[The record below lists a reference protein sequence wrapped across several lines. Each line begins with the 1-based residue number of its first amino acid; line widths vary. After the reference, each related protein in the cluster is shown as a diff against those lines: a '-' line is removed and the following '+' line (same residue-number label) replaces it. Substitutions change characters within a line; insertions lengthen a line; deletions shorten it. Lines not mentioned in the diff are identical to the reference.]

1 MELELRQETVDQ
13 WETVCQTTW
22 EQEETAEVIVPDACP
37 DIWQVLDGD
46 SRILIQ
52 RKEAKDGKAELTG
65 LLKTTILYQPEGEGK
80 VCKMEV
86 TLPFSANSDCAGL
99 TAQSMLHICAR
110 VLSVDIHL
118 LNPRKI
124 LVRVGYQL
132 ELMGFAPRPLSLSRM
147 VEEGDTYAVRQRVG
161 TFRSFMTVGVPEKSF
176 SYSDTLS
183 LPGTQPDVAE
193 ILRSM
198 VSCSCTEAK
207 VIGSKLVFK
216 GEAELSLL
224 CRGESGEVFSVDFHL
239 PYSQIMDAGENSEDA
254 FCSMDIIVSDMKCER
269 SDDDSRSIQVELEL
283 KAQAILRKQIELPLL
298 LDLYSTGYHLECEET
313 GVKTLAMTGEGEEQE
328 AMRVVL
334 ETDGIPGA
342 VLDARVRLG
351 RTGQS
356 RDGLDLVLTQ
366 EVEIMSLFE
375 SEDGPVV
382 VREPMTVSHRLKDQE
397 GEVCLVHGE
406 LLRRPTATPT
416 GSGVEVMF
424 PIGLRWMAMSK
435 GTCTVISSVT
445 VGETLEEAEGGPSAI
460 IRAVRQGET
469 LWDVAKSCRSTEAEI
484 MEASALANG
493 ELYAG
498 QMLLIPRKK

>member
-1 MELELRQETVDQ
+1 MELELRQETVDS
-13 WETVCQTTW
+13 WETVCQSTW

-65 LLKTTILYQPEGEGK
+65 LLKTSILYQPEGEGGL
-80 VCKMEV
+80 CKMEV
-86 TLPFSANSDCAGL
+86 TLPFSANSDCARMTG
-99 TAQSMLHICAR
+99 QCMLHVCAR

-118 LNPRKI
+118 LNPRKV

-132 ELMGFAPRPLSLSRM
+132 ELMGFAPQPLSLSRM

-161 TFRSFMTVGVPEKSF
+161 TFRSFMTVAVPEKSF

-183 LPGTQPDVAE
+183 LPAGQPDVAE

-198 VSCSCTEAK
+198 VSCTCTEAK

-224 CRGESGEVFSVDFHL
+224 CRGEAQNVFSVDFHL

-254 FCSMDIIVSDMKCER
+254 FCAMEIILSDMKCER
-269 SDDDSRSIQVELEL
+269 SDDDGRSIQVELEL
-283 KAQAILRKQIELPLL
+283 KAQAVLRKQIELPLL
-298 LDLYSTGYHLECEET
+298 LDLYSTGYNLEREE
-313 GVKTLAMTGEGEEQE
+313 VSVETLSMMGEGEEQE
-328 AMRVVL
+328 AMRVTL

-342 VLDARVRLG
+342 VLDVRVRLG

-356 RDGLDLVLTQ
+356 REGLDLVLTQ
-366 EVEIMSLFE
+366 EVEVMSLYE
-375 SEDGPVV
+375 SEDGAVV
-382 VREPMTVSHRLKDQE
+382 VREPMTVSHRLPNQE

-416 GSGVEVMF
+416 GGGVEVSF
-424 PIGLRWMAMSK
+424 PIGFHWMAQDK
-435 GTCTVISSVT
+435 ETCTVIRGVT
-445 VGETLEEAEGGPSAI
+445 VGEGLEEAEGGPSAI
-460 IRAVRQGET
+460 IRAVRHGEN
-469 LWDVAKSCRSTEAEI
+469 LWDVAKSCLSTESEI

-493 ELYAG
+493 EVYAG
-498 QMLLIPRKK
+498 QMLLIPRRK